1 MKYTNRNLKI
11 EQGNHQRLLKVLDK
25 IVAEFISQGRE
36 KISSFMRDLRI
47 FMGISKKYKLRK
59 LKGEGILLRARGSG
73 NM

>member
-1 MKYTNRNLKI
+1 M
-11 EQGNHQRLLKVLDK
+11 
-25 IVAEFISQGRE
+25 AEFISQGRE

-59 LKGEGILLRARGSG
+59 LKEEGILLRARGSG